1 MTKSALVVIA
11 EGFEDIE
18 AVAPI
23 DVMTRAG
30 ITVTVAGI
38 RPGSVKAAYGTT
50 VTGEG
55 VTIDGN
61 IITGRGSG
69 AALEFGLRI
78 VDCLACRKTADIY
91 AVKWRVVR
99 QSD

>member
-18 AVAPI
+18 AVAPV
-23 DVMTRAG
+23 DVMTCAG
-30 ITVTVAGI
+30 IAVTVAGI
-38 RPGSVKAAYGTT
+38 RPGSVKAAHGTT

-61 IITGRGSG
+61 IITGRGPG
-69 AALEFGLRI
+69 AVLEFGLRI
-78 VDCLACRKTADIY
+78 VEYLAGRETADIY
-91 AVKWRVVR
+91 AVKWRVAR